1 MLLTQWTYTREE
13 WNRFLQWKR
22 GKRGLLFAWLQRL
35 VPGREKS
42 VPEVSIGP
50 DRIWVNKVHEPF
62 QDRQRQFREIQIREA
77 GSLNILEIRYVQG
90 NQIRGIELPIPKGK
104 LKEAFEVQAK
114 LYRDN
119 PLVS

>member
-1 MLLTQWTYTREE
+1 M
-13 WNRFLQWKR
+13 
-22 GKRGLLFAWLQRL
+22 LFAWLQRL